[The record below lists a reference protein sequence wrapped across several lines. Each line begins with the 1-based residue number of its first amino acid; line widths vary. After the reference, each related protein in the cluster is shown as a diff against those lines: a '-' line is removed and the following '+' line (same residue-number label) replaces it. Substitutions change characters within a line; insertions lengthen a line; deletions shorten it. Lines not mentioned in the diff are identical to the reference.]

1 MRLFT
6 VRSVPITSWSSH
18 DPFNLRPNP
27 KTLLLLT
34 IGLLL
39 FGAGEALLIAGGIGV
54 SPWTVIAQG
63 VGITVGIGIGAATLA
78 VSLVVLLFWIPLRQR
93 IGIGTVL
100 NAIIISVTIE
110 FLLPYLPAFESTSVN
125 ILQACVGTIVVGL
138 GSGIYL
144 IANLGPGPRDGLMTG
159 LQRVSGAP
167 VASVRAAIELI
178 VVLGGW
184 LLGGTVGIGTLIFA
198 FGIGPAVSAGLFI
211 TARCSRTSLET

>member
-1 MRLFT
+1 M
-6 VRSVPITSWSSH
+6 
-18 DPFNLRPNP
+18 
-27 KTLLLLT
+27 LLT

-211 TARCSRTSLET
+211 TARCSRK